1 MKVLLFCLF
10 LIPILVF
17 GQEYKKIINTN
28 TGEKILIGI
37 TSKKVYQDKDF
48 SEWFNNEYTNYKVD
62 TDLLSQYKDKLEGK
76 VIRIVL
82 GTWCSDSRREVP
94 RFIKILDFLDFPED
108 KLLLIN
114 VDTEKKGLSDET
126 EGLNIEFVPTIIV
139 YSSGKEIGRII
150 ETPIETLEKD
160 LVNILK
166 N

>member
-10 LIPILVF
+10 LIPILGF

-62 TDLLSQYKDKLEGK
+62 TDLLSHYKDKLEGK

-94 RFIKILDFLDFPED
+94 RFIKILDFLDFPNGF
-108 KLLLIN
+108 KIH
-114 VDTEKKGLSDET
+114 KRK
-126 EGLNIEFVPTIIV
+126 IYKIPTCKPEMAKIWI
-139 YSSGKEIGRII
+139 
-150 ETPIETLEKD
+150 TPTSE
-160 LVNILK
+160 
-166 N
+166 